1 MSTERAIFAGGCFWC
16 MVEPF
21 EERPGIL
28 AVTSGY
34 TGGHIEYPTYDQVLS
49 KASGHTEAVEIL
61 FDNELISYDELL
73 DIYWSLIDPTDT
85 DGQIY
90 DRGANYRPV
99 IFVESEEQKI
109 AAQKSKIALEK
120 SGIWDKPIVV
130 PIEEAKTF
138 WPAEEY
144 HQQYYKKDPKRYQA
158 MHKARERYLALQRFK
173 GKFKFLRKNTR

>member
-1 MSTERAIFAGGCFWC
+1 FWC

-73 DIYWSLIDPTDT
+73 DIYWSLIDPTDA

-99 IFVESEEQKI
+99 IFVESEEQRI

>member
-73 DIYWSLIDPTDT
+73 DIYWSLIDPTDA

-99 IFVESEEQKI
+99 IFFFLFFLFASYALLSHNI
-109 AAQKSKIALEK
+109 ANKLIFLLL
-120 SGIWDKPIVV
+120 
-130 PIEEAKTF
+130 
-138 WPAEEY
+138 
-144 HQQYYKKDPKRYQA
+144 QYYLP
-158 MHKARERYLALQRFK
+158 LC
-173 GKFKFLRKNTR
+173 LRVLNV

>member
-73 DIYWSLIDPTDT
+73 DIYWSLIDPTDA

-99 IFVESEEQKI
+99 IFVESEEQRI

-120 SGIWDKPIVV
+120 SGINQLLFRLKRQKLFGQLKNI
-130 PIEEAKTF
+130 INNTI
-138 WPAEEY
+138 
-144 HQQYYKKDPKRYQA
+144 KKILNVTKRCTK
-158 MHKARERYLALQRFK
+158 HV
-173 GKFKFLRKNTR
+173 NVI

>member
-73 DIYWSLIDPTDT
+73 DIYWSLIYPTDA

-99 IFVESEEQKI
+99 IFVESEEQRIVEFGINQLLFRLKMQKLFGQLKNIINNTIKKI
-109 AAQKSKIALEK
+109 LN
-120 SGIWDKPIVV
+120 V
-130 PIEEAKTF
+130 T
-138 WPAEEY
+138 
-144 HQQYYKKDPKRYQA
+144 KRCTK
-158 MHKARERYLALQRFK
+158 HV
-173 GKFKFLRKNTR
+173 NVI